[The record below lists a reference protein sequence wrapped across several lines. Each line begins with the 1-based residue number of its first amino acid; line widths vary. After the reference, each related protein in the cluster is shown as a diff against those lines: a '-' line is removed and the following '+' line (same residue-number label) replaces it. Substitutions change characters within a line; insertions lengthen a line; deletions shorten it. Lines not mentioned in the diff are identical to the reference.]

1 LLRYTIGGI
10 YVHETEELLIS
21 KKDLLQSTGISY
33 GQLYRWKR
41 QNLIPEAWF
50 IKQSAFTG
58 QETFFPK
65 DKILR
70 RVQMI
75 TDMKDQ
81 YSLEEL
87 AEMFSPSTT
96 NRVYESVELSNLG
109 FSPTLVEK
117 FQRTLNKDTFNFR
130 ELIFVYLFDRLAEQE
145 TVNSEEL
152 ADMIASLPSWLPKLK
167 NLAYVFVVCRRE
179 DQCFAILLQQ
189 ESPYYLD
196 HKTTQTVSFDL
207 EELSKDLNLK
217 LNKVLEEELK

>member
-1 LLRYTIGGI
+1 M
-10 YVHETEELLIS
+10 HETDELLIS

-65 DKILR
+65 DKILK

-75 TDMKDQ
+75 TDLKDQ

-87 AEMFSPSTT
+87 AEMLSPSTT
-96 NRVYESVELSNLG
+96 NRVYESIQLSNFG
-109 FSPTLVEK
+109 FSSAIVEK
-117 FQRTLNKDTFNFR
+117 FQRTLNKETFNFR
-130 ELIFVYLFDRLAEQE
+130 ELIFLYLFDRLAEQN
-145 TVNSEEL
+145 TVNAEEL
-152 ADMIASLPSWLPKLK
+152 TDMIASLPNWLPKLK

-179 DQCFAILLQQ
+179 DQGFAILLQQ
-189 ESPYYLD
+189 QSPYFLD
-196 HKTTQTVSFDL
+196 NKTKQTVSFDL
-207 EELSKDLNLK
+207 EELGKDLNLK
-217 LNKVLEEELK
+217 LNKVLEEELR